1 MFLNEFNQT
10 SIGRVA
16 SLNKMLSEEF
26 GIKIN
31 PGTVNLEKLMK
42 INETAKVALYKIRG
56 SKKKFQLEPEYAK
69 YLGLKDI
76 SETMIV
82 VFSIGIKVSF
92 FVQYTKTQ
100 INHIPKFKLV
110 LANSFDFSG

>member
-1 MFLNEFNQT
+1 MDHF
-10 SIGRVA
+10 
-16 SLNKMLSEEF
+16 MLS
-26 GIKIN
+26 
-31 PGTVNLEKLMK
+31 
-42 INETAKVALYKIRG
+42 AKPRT
-56 SKKKFQLEPEYAK
+56 
-69 YLGLKDI
+69 YLF

>member
-82 VFSIGIKVSF
+82 AG
-92 FVQYTKTQ
+92 YYE
-100 INHIPKFKLV
+100 
-110 LANSFDFSG
+110 

>member
-1 MFLNEFNQT
+1 
-10 SIGRVA
+10 
-16 SLNKMLSEEF
+16 MLS
-26 GIKIN
+26 
-31 PGTVNLEKLMK
+31 
-42 INETAKVALYKIRG
+42 AKPRT
-56 SKKKFQLEPEYAK
+56 
-69 YLGLKDI
+69 YLF

-82 VFSIGIKVSF
+82 VFSSIGIKVSF

>member
-1 MFLNEFNQT
+1 
-10 SIGRVA
+10 
-16 SLNKMLSEEF
+16 MLS
-26 GIKIN
+26 
-31 PGTVNLEKLMK
+31 
-42 INETAKVALYKIRG
+42 AKPRT
-56 SKKKFQLEPEYAK
+56 
-69 YLGLKDI
+69 YLF